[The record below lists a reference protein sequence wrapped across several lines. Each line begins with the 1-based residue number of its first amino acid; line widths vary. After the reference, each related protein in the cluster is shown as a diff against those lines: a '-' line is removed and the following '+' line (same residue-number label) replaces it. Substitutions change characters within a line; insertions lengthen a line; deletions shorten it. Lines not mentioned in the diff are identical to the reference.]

1 MHRRCFEGTLLTR
14 TSNIVPAVIH
24 PQLSYTSHTTKQL
37 SPEAALSAP
46 FQVQGNM
53 VRISDEVEINR
64 SPADVRAVVRTP
76 RVSSFL
82 LLVLT
87 ELCMTALNFP
97 SWPEWLKNGLVMTSE
112 RKAGPELK
120 QGDKLKSNFNGI
132 KAKPVVVVCSH
143 PLGATVD

>member
-1 MHRRCFEGTLLTR
+1 MHRRYSAFEGALLTR

-24 PQLSYTSHTTKQL
+24 PQLSYTSYTTKQL

-46 FQVQGNM
+46 FQVQANM

-87 ELCMTALNFP
+87 ELCMTAPRF
-97 SWPEWLKNGLVMTSE
+97 
-112 RKAGPELK
+112 PELAGVAEERIGYDFRAQIWAGTQARRQTQK
-120 QGDKLKSNFNGI
+120 
-132 KAKPVVVVCSH
+132 
-143 PLGATVD
+143 